1 MIDRLRA
8 QQSTKLVCQAFG
20 VLRSSFY
27 QYKRARLKIN
37 PFRIKLKAQ
46 IKRLFRLSR
55 GSLGS
60 RGIRNLLINEGTKV
74 GRYLIRR
81 LMKQSNLVSKQPKA
95 KPYAQY
101 QAEHL
106 EVPNK
111 LARAFKPDR
120 PNQIWTGDITYIW
133 TGKSW
138 CYLAVVLDL
147 YARKVVGWS
156 FAAQADKQLVC
167 KALEHAWLS
176 RGRPKGLLFHS
187 DQGVQYK
194 SHQYRQ
200 KLCDYGIEQSMS
212 LHLAQRCCSCWD
224 NAPTERLFRS
234 LKYEWIPKSGYQ
246 SEYEAKLDIAEFL
259 MGYFNQIRP
268 HQYNSGLSPSAT
280 ENKLKLV
287 STFS

>member
-8 QQSTKLVCQAFG
+8 QQSTKLVCQTFG

-27 QYKRARLKIN
+27 QYKRARLKLR
-37 PFRIKLKAQ
+37 PYRLWLKAQ

-60 RGIRNLLINEGTKV
+60 RGIRSLLINEGTKV
-74 GRYLIRR
+74 GRYLVRR
-81 LMKQSNLVSKQPKA
+81 LMKQSGLVSKQPKA

-176 RGRPKGLLFHS
+176 RGRPKGLMFHS

-200 KLCDYGIEQSMS
+200 QLSQYGIEQSMS
-212 LHLAQRCCSCWD
+212 RRGNCWD

-234 LKYEWIPKSGYQ
+234 LKSEWIPKSGYQ
-246 SEYEAKLDIAEFL
+246 SELEAKIDIAEFL
-259 MGYFNQIRP
+259 MGYYNQLRP
-268 HQYNSGLSPSAT
+268 HQYNLGLSPNAT

>member
-1 MIDRLRA
+1 ML
-8 QQSTKLVCQAFG
+8 CQAFG

-27 QYKRARLKIN
+27 QFKRTRLKLS
-37 PFRIKLKAQ
+37 PYRLWLKAQ

-55 GSLGS
+55 GLLGS
-60 RGIRNLLINEGTKV
+60 RGIRILLMNEGTKV

-81 LMKQSNLVSKQPKA
+81 LMKQSGLVSKQPKA

-101 QAEHL
+101 QAEYL

-156 FAAQADKQLVC
+156 FAAQANKQLVG

-176 RGRPKGLLFHS
+176 RGRPKGLMFHS
-187 DQGVQYK
+187 HQGVQYK
-194 SHQYRQ
+194 SYQYRQ
-200 KLCDYGIEQSMS
+200 QLCDYGIEQSMS
-212 LHLAQRCCSCWD
+212 RRVLRSFKRCSWD

-234 LKYEWIPKSGYQ
+234 LKYEWIPKLGYQ

-259 MGYFNQIRP
+259 MGYYNQLRP
-268 HQYNSGLSPSAT
+268 HQYNSGLSPNAT